1 MDFILNVPVQDFYAH
16 VNKEAFTKIVSNLL
30 NNAVKY
36 AETYVH
42 VYLEINGTGENKMF
56 YIRSVNDGVII
67 PNEMKEE
74 IFKPFVR
81 FNEKEDG
88 KVTTGTGIGLALS
101 RSLAELHRGNLTMLE
116 SEEAN
121 VFCLSLPVEQDSVI
135 KLASEHKSVE
145 ESKTVERRIE
155 QGESKANRPVILV
168 ADDNQDMLSFVVRQ
182 LEDNYIVLTAKDG
195 LEALKLIE
203 EKQPDLVVLDI
214 IMPHLDGLGV
224 LERLNSMNLTKFPRI
239 VVLSAVGQDKITQR
253 AITLGADYYVVKPF
267 DMDIFTKRIR
277 DMFND
282 SLLGNDEPVK
292 KQVAMTTTEMITA
305 PSRGPVDLETEIT
318 NIIHEIGVPA
328 HIKGYMYLREAI
340 TMVVNDMELLSAV
353 TKELYPSIAKKYN
366 TTASRVE
373 RAIRHAIEV
382 AWGRG
387 QVEAINKL
395 FGYTVHNE
403 KGKPTNSEFIA
414 IIADKLRLKN
424 KVS

>member
-1 MDFILNVPVQDFYAH
+1 MDG
-16 VNKEAFTKIVSNLL
+16 NKIS
-30 NNAVKY
+30 
-36 AETYVH
+36 
-42 VYLEINGTGENKMF
+42 
-56 YIRSVNDGVII
+56 VII
-67 PNEMKEE
+67 
-74 IFKPFVR
+74 
-81 FNEKEDG
+81 
-88 KVTTGTGIGLALS
+88 
-101 RSLAELHRGNLTMLE
+101 
-116 SEEAN
+116 
-121 VFCLSLPVEQDSVI
+121 
-135 KLASEHKSVE
+135 
-145 ESKTVERRIE
+145 
-155 QGESKANRPVILV
+155 
-168 ADDNQDMLSFVVRQ
+168 ADDNKEFCSILNDYLLNQKDIVVTG
-182 LEDNYIVLTAKDG
+182 IAKDG
-195 LEALKLIE
+195 KEALTLIE
-203 EKQPDLVVLDI
+203 EKKPDLVVLDI

-224 LERLNSMNLTKFPRI
+224 LERLNSMDLDKFPRI

-282 SLLGNDEPVK
+282 
-292 KQVAMTTTEMITA
+292 T
-305 PSRGPVDLETEIT
+305 
-318 NIIHEIGVPA
+318 IHEIGVPA